1 MEKDLIPHPLFR
13 DGCPSS
19 YSTRGDILTERKVC
33 PICDSPLPPGAK
45 RCPVCNADLSL
56 FEDVSMAEDFDIESP
71 DTDIKIEN
79 ESLDNLLGTI
89 VSEMKEGAEE
99 AQVTEQ
105 FECPICGAMVDIDAD
120 VCPNCGAVF
129 VEEEEEFECPVCGA
143 LVDADATFCPKCGA
157 KFVEEEAEPEAPEE
171 GEAQAPSQPEFP
183 EETETEPLEAEETG
197 ELPSQV
203 EEKEEEVRPEPAAAE
218 TSGQPGFPE
227 KIEPPLKEA
236 ETAEETKEIREE
248 ESQFLKRMRD
258 LRKEGEKEPSAVEA
272 AGPAGPEPETERPA
286 PVSAAPPEEK
296 KLSTRDKYRKLP
308 VLVSKV
314 KPLLIIARQNNINV
328 KKGKELIDRA
338 VAAGRNRQ
346 IDEAINYISESRKL
360 LEESLSIYANHDISE
375 IETDMPNLK
384 APEEV
389 KDKLMGVIR
398 EAKSSLQE
406 GNFDRAFQRLEIAR
420 RVLKDHR
427 GDFQEARRMLTEL
440 ENTVMDAEY
449 FFVDVS
455 RPKEMLENAK
465 ESAEKGDWNTAGI
478 FAREGL
484 ELMDTILP
492 EIIKKEMKKA
502 RNILLEAKMQGRDI
516 SKGISILKHASIA
529 SKSGNSGDALKY
541 IKLFKAEMNR

>member
-1 MEKDLIPHPLFR
+1 MP
-13 DGCPSS
+13 
-19 YSTRGDILTERKVC
+19 YSLTDVLHRTETRGDILTERKVC

-71 DTDIKIEN
+71 DIKIEN

-99 AQVTEQ
+99 AQATEQ

-129 VEEEEEFECPVCGA
+129 VEEEEQFECPVCGT

-157 KFVEEEAEPEAPEE
+157 RFVEEEPETQEAP
-171 GEAQAPSQPEFP
+171 ATPPEKV
-183 EETETEPLEAEETG
+183 E
-197 ELPSQV
+197 
-203 EEKEEEVRPEPAAAE
+203 EEKEEEPELETPEVAVPVAEPAPVISSEEPEPEIISEPAHKPEPEFAPKPEEETPAEESPFLKKMKELRKEEVEERAPAPAE
-218 TSGQPGFPE
+218 TQKPAEPE
-227 KIEPPLKEA
+227 IK
-236 ETAEETKEIREE
+236 AEETVP
-248 ESQFLKRMRD
+248 
-258 LRKEGEKEPSAVEA
+258 EK
-272 AGPAGPEPETERPA
+272 PA
-286 PVSAAPPEEK
+286 PPPEEK
-296 KLSTRDKYRKLP
+296 ELSTRDKYRKLP

-328 KKGKELIDRA
+328 KKGKELIDKA

-346 IDEAINYISESRKL
+346 VDDAINYITESRKL
-360 LEESLSIYANHDISE
+360 LEESLSIYANHNLSE

-389 KDKLMGVIR
+389 KEKLMEVIR
-398 EAKSSLQE
+398 EAKSSLQA
-406 GNFDRAFQRLEIAR
+406 GNFDWAFQRLEIAR
-420 RVLKDHR
+420 RILKDHR

-449 FFVDVS
+449 FFMDVS
-455 RPKEMLENAK
+455 RPKELLEDAK
-465 ESAEKGDWNTAGI
+465 QAAETGDWNTAGI

-484 ELMDTILP
+484 ELMDSILP
-492 EIIKKEMKKA
+492 EMIKKEMKKA
-502 RNILLEAKMQGRDI
+502 RNILLEAKMEGRDI